1 MLDTLPAKVQLD
13 VVRQQNGAL
22 LKQLAAWKTNDTLS
36 MNAAFMK
43 EVEELEAYMA
53 GLEESAMIGYFGQ
66 TYSADNDKNND
77 SEDDD
82 DAESTGTIAEDGP
95 PEENRST
102 QSLAVG
108 AGAFTRSS
116 LLVVGAG
123 ASTRSSRSLIVGE
136 AASSRSSLLAVGAG
150 ASTRSSRSL
159 IVGEAA
165 SSRFSLLAVGAGAST
180 RSSRS
185 MVVGTGA
192 SVVTGQCSTK
202 LASSAQRSS
211 HHLEASNVGEKRRKK
226 SSSNGESDDDAVV
239 HAKKK
244 TKEGESKFPFYY
256 MTLYIN
262 FFHR

>member
-136 AASSRSSLLAVGAG
+136 AASSR
-150 ASTRSSRSL
+150 
-159 IVGEAA
+159 
-165 SSRFSLLAVGAGAST
+165 FSLLAVGAGAST